1 MKRILILCGALA
13 LPAAVGVSNLHEAE
27 DLGTPLAAVGPQ
39 ETSAIVRRVYEGPLS
54 RNSGEPAPHPMGAT

>member
-27 DLGTPLAAVGPQ
+27 DLGAPLAAVGPR
-39 ETSAIVRRVYEGPLS
+39 TRP
-54 RNSGEPAPHPMGAT
+54 